1 MELLSIVDLISN
13 QKCYDRVREL
23 RWKEGVICPHCQS
36 SSVKKNGHDIV
47 QRDCQ
52 HYQCKVCERYFDD
65 LTNTVF
71 AGHHQPLKTWITC
84 LYFMGLNLSNNQIA
98 KEINLSKSDVHEM
111 INTLRSGVIDRKP
124 EVLLQGEVEFDEMY
138 LVAGHKGY
146 PEAIKKSGK
155 ETQKAT
161 T

>member
-1 MELLSIVDLISN
+1 
-13 QKCYDRVREL
+13 
-23 RWKEGVICPHCQS
+23 
-36 SSVKKNGHDIV
+36 
-47 QRDCQ
+47 
-52 HYQCKVCERYFDD
+52 
-65 LTNTVF
+65 
-71 AGHHQPLKTWITC
+71 
-84 LYFMGLNLSNNQIA
+84 
-98 KEINLSKSDVHEM
+98 M